1 MTNVCQVP
9 PVPGDDTEGAMGR
22 TRVFIQ
28 RQAVLVSFALL
39 AYLGVRFV
47 TQGDVASAHRNA
59 RHLLEFEQAIGL
71 DLERGVQALFA
82 DDHGVITLANWIY
95 VWGYWP
101 VLVGALV
108 YLGLRHRQ
116 AYFGLRNAMFIS
128 GAIGLFIF
136 ATYAVAPPRLFS
148 IHYIDTVAQHSS
160 LYGVIHPPSLA
171 NKYAAVPSFHFGWI
185 LLVSI
190 AIYRVSK
197 VPAVRYAAIAMPAAM
212 AFSVVVT
219 ANHWILDIVAG
230 GLVSLA
236 GLGIEHSRSK
246 LLPAER
252 LFSPLAGNRLTRAL
266 IPVNDELVIHLDAGD
281 RQRATRPHQRQ
292 G

>member
-1 MTNVCQVP
+1 
-9 PVPGDDTEGAMGR
+9 MGR

-28 RQAVLVSFALL
+28 RQSILLGLALV

-59 RHLLEFEQAIGL
+59 RRVLEFEKSLGM
-71 DLERGVQALFA
+71 DLEHGIQALFA

-101 VLVGALV
+101 VLFGTLV
-108 YLGLRHRQ
+108 YLGVRHRE

-128 GAIGLFIF
+128 GAIGLVIF

-148 IHYIDTVAQHSS
+148 VHYIDTVAQHSS

-171 NKYAAVPSFHFGWI
+171 NRYAAIPSFHFGWI

-190 AIYRVSK
+190 AWYRVARTSAIRWA
-197 VPAVRYAAIAMPAAM
+197 AVAMPAAM
-212 AFSVVVT
+212 AFTVVVT
-219 ANHWILDIVAG
+219 ANHWVIDILAG
-230 GLVSLA
+230 GAVSLA
-236 GLGIEHSRSK
+236 GLGLEHSRS
-246 LLPAER
+246 R
-252 LFSPLAGNRLTRAL
+252 LFTAAGPIGPLGSTRLARAL
-266 IPVNDELVIHLDAGD
+266 HLPHQELVIRVDAVED
-281 RQRATRPHQRQ
+281 RPRPSQRT
-292 G
+292 GS

>member
-1 MTNVCQVP
+1 
-9 PVPGDDTEGAMGR
+9 MGR

-28 RQAVLVSFALL
+28 RQAMLVGCALL
-39 AYLGVRFV
+39 AYLGVRFF

-59 RHLLEFEQAIGL
+59 RRLLEFEQAIGL

-101 VLVGALV
+101 VLVGSLV

-116 AYFGLRNAMFIS
+116 EYFGLRNAMFIS
-128 GAIGLFIF
+128 GAIGLVIF

-148 IHYIDTVAQHSS
+148 IHYIDTVAQHSA

-185 LLVSI
+185 LLVGI
-190 AIYRVSK
+190 AIFRVSK
-197 VPAVRYAAIAMPAAM
+197 IPAVRYAAIAMPAAM

-236 GLGIEHSRSK
+236 GLGIESSRSK
-246 LLPAER
+246 LLPTER
-252 LFSPLAGNRLTRAL
+252 LISPFAGNRLARAL
-266 IPVNDELVIHLDAGD
+266 VPVSDELVIRLDAGND
-281 RQRATRPHQRQ
+281 RGRPREHAVDRLQ
-292 G
+292 GGPPTTPFW

>member
-1 MTNVCQVP
+1 
-9 PVPGDDTEGAMGR
+9 MGR
-22 TRVFIQ
+22 TRVFFQ
-28 RQAVLVSFALL
+28 RQAMLVGCALL

-59 RHLLEFEQAIGL
+59 RRLLEFEKAIGL
-71 DLERGVQALFA
+71 DLERGIQTLFI
-82 DDHGVITLANWIY
+82 DDHGVVTLANWIY

-101 VLVGALV
+101 VLFATLL
-108 YLGLRHRQ
+108 YLAIRHRE

-128 GAIGLFIF
+128 GAIGLIIF

-148 IHYIDTVAQHSS
+148 VHYIDTVAQHSS
-160 LYGVIHPPSLA
+160 LYGVISPPSLA

-190 AIYRVSK
+190 ALYRVSRTT
-197 VPAVRYAAIAMPAAM
+197 PLRYAALALPAAM

-236 GLGIEHSRSK
+236 GLGLEYSRSR
-246 LLPAER
+246 LLPTER
-252 LFSPLAGNRLTRAL
+252 LMAPLAANRLGRAL
-266 IPVNDELVIHLDAGD
+266 VPVNDDLVIHLDAGN
-281 RQRATRPHQRQ
+281 QRSPSHSTRRR
-292 G
+292 